1 MAQRI
6 RKAFL
11 VKRALAAL
19 LILLTVG
26 LFVLSFGALIETN
39 VWWVRMTDFPRLQY
53 LIALVVVLVLLAV
66 SRPVSGRLR
75 VGLAAMVLLAI
86 SYNVVKLFPY
96 FVPNDTEELACD
108 EGQRFSVMVANV
120 KKGNRNADALV
131 RLVGSRRPDLFLA
144 LETDEWWDSRLAGL
158 VDDMPHTA
166 KRITGGFFGMH
177 LFSRLPLS
185 KTEVVF
191 PVGQD
196 APAILTIV
204 ELPSKGMF
212 RFMGLHPRPPHPGQS
227 SIGRDAQLMWAALRA
242 RESDL
247 PALIAGDLNAVPW
260 ETAIERLQR
269 VGGFIDPREGNG
281 YHSTYDGQSWWMSWP
296 LDQVLYQTR
305 LSAAAMEVLPDFGSD
320 HFPIVVTLCD
330 QPSSLKAP
338 ELRAGDIEE
347 AEQDIELALQSSGE
361 RS

>member
-1 MAQRI
+1 M
-6 RKAFL
+6 
-11 VKRALAAL
+11 KRAIAAL

-26 LFVLSFGALIETN
+26 LFALSFSALIQTN
-39 VWWVRMTDFPRLQY
+39 VWWIRMTDFPRLQY
-53 LIALVVVLVLLAV
+53 LIALVLVLALLGF
-66 SRPVSGRLR
+66 SGPVSGRLR
-75 VGLAAMVLLAI
+75 VGLAVIALLAI

-96 FVPNDTEELACD
+96 FVPKDTAELVCD
-108 EGQRFSVMVANV
+108 EGQQFSVMVANV

-131 RLVGSRRPDLFLA
+131 QLVGSRRPDLFLA
-144 LETDEWWDSRLAGL
+144 LETDEWWDSHLAGL
-158 VDDMPHTA
+158 IGEMPHTA

-185 KTEVVF
+185 ETEVIF

-196 APAILTIV
+196 TPAILTKV
-204 ELPSKGMF
+204 ELPSMGMF

-242 RESDL
+242 RQGDL

-260 ETAIERLQR
+260 ETTIERLQR

-281 YHSTYDGQSWWMSWP
+281 YHPTFDAQSWWMSWP
-296 LDQVLYQTR
+296 LDQVLYQKG
-305 LSAAAMEVLPDFGSD
+305 LSAAAVEVLPDFGSD
-320 HFPIVVTLCD
+320 HYPIVVTLCN
-330 QPSSLKAP
+330 QPSSLEAP
-338 ELRAGDIEE
+338 QLRAGDIAE
-347 AEQDIELALQSSGE
+347 AEQDVDLARQSSGE